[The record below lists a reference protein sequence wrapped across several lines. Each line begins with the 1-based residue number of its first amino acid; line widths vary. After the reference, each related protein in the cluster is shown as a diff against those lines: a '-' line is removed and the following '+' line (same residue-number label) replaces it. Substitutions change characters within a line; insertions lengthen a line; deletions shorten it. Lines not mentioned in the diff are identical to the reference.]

1 MGRNKNLR
9 KAIAGQQKVIAV
21 HAAKVRAERTKP
33 QPREEYIADWE
44 REIEVAKARVAHLMR
59 RLKRDW

>member
-1 MGRNKNLR
+1 M
-9 KAIAGQQKVIAV
+9 AV